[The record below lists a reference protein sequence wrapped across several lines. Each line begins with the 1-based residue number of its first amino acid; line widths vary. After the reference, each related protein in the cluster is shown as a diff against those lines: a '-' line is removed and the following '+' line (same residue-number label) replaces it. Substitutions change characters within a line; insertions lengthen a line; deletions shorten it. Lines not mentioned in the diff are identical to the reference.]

1 MVYYLMRLAHWL
13 ARRVPR
19 RVRLAIAGPLTVL
32 VYYMWVA
39 KRRVTIANMAQVL
52 GTTPNDPR
60 ARKLARD
67 SWRNYGYYLSD
78 VFYLPST
85 TPEAILARTQDTT
98 PAPGTMALI
107 DEARAPGKGVILAT
121 AHFGAW
127 DVAAVAVATHVPL
140 HGVVESLPDPR
151 MDQLLQSQRRR
162 LGMEVLHI
170 EKTPRPML
178 RVLQEN
184 GVLAVAVDRP
194 VSPAEGVPVRFF
206 GRTCY
211 VPGGTAQLAL
221 RTGASIVPGAC
232 WYDATFSSTYYL
244 GAGSAIYP
252 QSTGD
257 KRGDTIALTQRIYDA
272 LEEFIRPR
280 PEQWAMFRQFW
291 PEIDL
296 EAQAP
301 VAESAEDVAHEA
313 STALQPNSRGRART

>member
-1 MVYYLMRLAHWL
+1 MVYYLMRLAHWI
-13 ARRVPR
+13 AARVPR
-19 RVRLAIAGPLTVL
+19 PVRLAIAGPLTVL
-32 VYYMWVA
+32 VYYAWGA

-52 GTTPNDPR
+52 GTTPRDPR

-78 VFYLPST
+78 LFYLPSAT
-85 TPEAILARTQDTT
+85 QGEIVARTQDTT
-98 PAPGTMALI
+98 PAPGAMALI
-107 DEARAPGKGVILAT
+107 DEARAPGNGVILAT

-127 DVAAVAVATHVPL
+127 DVAAVAVASHVPL
-140 HGVVESLPDPR
+140 YGIVESLPDPR
-151 MDQLLQSQRRR
+151 MDHLLQSQRRK

-184 GVLAVAVDRP
+184 GVLAAALDRP
-194 VSPAEGVPVRFF
+194 VSPNEGVPVRFF

-211 VPGGTAQLAL
+211 VPGGIAQLAL
-221 RTGASIVPGAC
+221 RTGAAVVPGAC

-244 GAGSAIYP
+244 GAGRVIYP

-257 KRGDTIALTQRIYDA
+257 KRGDTIALMQRIYDA

-280 PEQWAMFRQFW
+280 PEQWAMFRPFW
-291 PEIDL
+291 PETNT
-296 EAQAP
+296 EAMAA
-301 VAESAEDVAHEA
+301 VANSAEAEREA
-313 STALQPNSRGRART
+313 NATLQPSERRRART

>member
-19 RVRLAIAGPLTVL
+19 PVRLAVAGPLTVL
-32 VYYMWVA
+32 VYYAWGA

-52 GTTPNDPR
+52 GTSPRDPR

-78 VFYLPST
+78 LFYLPSA
-85 TPEAILARTQDTT
+85 TPDEIIARTQDTT

-107 DEARAPGKGVILAT
+107 DEARALGKGVILAT

-127 DVAAVAVATHVPL
+127 DVAAAAVATHVPL

-151 MDQLLQSQRRR
+151 MDHMLQNQRRTF
-162 LGMEVLHI
+162 GMEVLHI

-178 RVLQEN
+178 RVLQDN

-194 VSPAEGVPVRFF
+194 LSPTEGVPVRFF

-211 VPGGTAQLAL
+211 VPGGIAQIAL
-221 RTGASIVPGAC
+221 RTGAAVVPGAC
-232 WYDATFSSTYYL
+232 WYDASFSSTYYL
-244 GAGSAIYP
+244 GAGKVIYP

-257 KRGDTIALTQRIYDA
+257 KRGDTIVLMQRIYDA

-280 PEQWAMFRQFW
+280 PEQWAMFRRFW
-291 PEIDL
+291 PAADT
-296 EAQAP
+296 EAKTP
-301 VAESAEDVAHEA
+301 IAEGAEEVAHEA
-313 STALQPNSRGRART
+313 STALQPNSRGRA